1 MAEMVGEF
9 PDLHRTIV
17 SERDVYLTY
26 MLRQAAR
33 RLELP
38 RASDGEHGACR
49 HGAPRG
55 TGALG
60 CSCVSHPSRAQE
72 VRPLRGGGR
81 RGHGPRPRHREELDH
96 RPQHPGDHDVSAAP
110 PHRAGLGA
118 GTAPPPQPAQP
129 ALPPQRAPAVRLG
142 QSVPPGREGR
152 LPGPPGLRPLLDRA
166 PRRQPAPGPARRPA
180 LPAEALR
187 RLAAQVAAQTSR
199 RVLAEG
205 PPRRGPGPAL
215 PARPQPA
222 QIKESVHCLSS
233 GLPAAPPPC
242 PSPVGC

>member
-118 GTAPPPQPAQP
+118 GTAPPPSQPSP
-129 ALPPQRAPAVRLG
+129 PSLP
-142 QSVPPGREGR
+142 SVPPPSASGRVSRLAVKAAFLGLLGYGLYWTGR
-152 LPGPPGLRPLLDRA
+152 RAASLLL
-166 PRRQPAPGPARRPA
+166 A
-180 LPAEALR
+180 LPA
-187 RLAAQVAAQTSR
+187 
-199 RVLAEG
+199 
-205 PPRRGPGPAL
+205 
-215 PARPQPA
+215 AR
-222 QIKESVHCLSS
+222 HCLQRLSDAW
-233 GLPAAPPPC
+233 PHK
-242 PSPVGC
+242 